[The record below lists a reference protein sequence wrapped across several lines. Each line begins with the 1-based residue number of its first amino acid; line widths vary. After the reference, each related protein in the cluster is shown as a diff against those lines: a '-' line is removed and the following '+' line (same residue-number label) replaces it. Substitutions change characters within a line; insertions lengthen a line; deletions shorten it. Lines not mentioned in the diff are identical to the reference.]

1 MKSLP
6 LAGAFALLVVAGHAA
21 AQDTRAIQVRE
32 AQRTDERTF
41 AYFGQFRA
49 ALAAR
54 FGADPLLS
62 KLVFSE
68 QEGQALVHRTP
79 DAPAEHVIYQTGT
92 WISTDG
98 RQLKAWAPGADPA
111 VARFRLSA
119 VSEAMLREKFRAYR
133 AQSAKAADHL
143 GEVTVGYFGTPFN
156 RLMAEVTVGSMTTF
170 GMSVWAFDLKGGQ
183 PQDVNAA
190 IADVRAQRPAPAVA
204 VGKAGTAIGSL
215 NVGGVA
221 LPLGFS
227 YTFVAPDPL
236 DALQKRP
243 MLLLTEQAIAPSALA
258 QAPDLDRVLGALPH
272 YVLVIR
278 SEAALP
284 KVAMIVWHPKLGAAP
299 AVEKDAGKSGV
310 AKFDAYGAQRIA
322 GSLASP
328 GGGKAA
334 YAWNEAIRLDVKFD
348 APISRGW

>member
-1 MKSLP
+1 MTSLP
-6 LAGAFALLVVAGHAA
+6 LAGAFALLVVASQAA
-21 AQDTRAIQVRE
+21 AQDTRVIQVRE

-41 AYFGQFRA
+41 AYFAQFRA

-92 WISTDG
+92 WIPTDG

-111 VARFRLSA
+111 VALFRLSA
-119 VSEAMLREKFRAYR
+119 VSEARLREKFREYR
-133 AQSAKAADHL
+133 AQPAKAADHL

-170 GMSVWAFDLKGGQ
+170 GMSVWAFDLKYGQ
-183 PQDVNAA
+183 PAA
-190 IADVRAQRPAPAVA
+190 AAVVAPPPARRPAVA
-204 VGKAGTAIGSL
+204 VGKAGTATGSL
-215 NVGGVA
+215 DVGGVA
-221 LPLGFS
+221 VPLRFS

-236 DALQKRP
+236 DALRMRP
-243 MLLLTEQAIAPSALA
+243 MLLMTEQAIPPSALG

-278 SEAALP
+278 NDATPAQ
-284 KVAMIVWHPKLGAAP
+284 VAMVVWHPGLGSGP

-334 YAWNEAIRLDVKFD
+334 YAWNGAIRLDVKFD
-348 APISRGW
+348 APISRSW